1 MFPTGAPASVRAS
14 FWSDGNAPPQNGK
27 TPCTLQ
33 EAFAVRDSVLHA
45 AGSFRSSRF
54 RPARC
59 GKLSQFAIPSCTLQ
73 EAFAVRDSVLHAAG
87 SFRCSRFR
95 PARCRKLSQFAIPPC
110 TLQEAFAVR
119 DSALHA
125 AGSFPAPG
133 KAPRQTVCQ
142 KLHPFRQKIALR
154 IGRGCLSLH
163 RNKL

>member
-14 FWSDGNAPPQNGK
+14 FSSDGNAPPQNGE
-27 TPCTLQ
+27 T
-33 EAFAVRDSVLHA
+33 
-45 AGSFRSSRF
+45 
-54 RPARC
+54 
-59 GKLSQFAIPSCTLQ
+59 
-73 EAFAVRDSVLHAAG
+73 
-87 SFRCSRFR
+87 
-95 PARCRKLSQFAIPPC
+95 PC

>member
-33 EAFAVRDSVLHA
+33 EAFAV
-45 AGSFRSSRF
+45 F

-59 GKLSQFAIPSCTLQ
+59 GKLSQFAIPPCTLR

-87 SFRCSRFR
+87 SFRSSRFR